1 MSDFNDTSQPQPG
14 SASGPQAVGFCQN
27 CGKPLTSETIRKV
40 GPAVYCEPCLA
51 ARLGTNAPGA
61 SVPPAYGPVKVGV
74 TWRTG
79 GWTTE
84 NLNQSGPNPGLA
96 ALLGLIPGVG
106 AMYNEQY
113 AKGIVH
119 LGVFA
124 VLVSLADNVNGIFG
138 LFCFGWICYMAIE
151 AHHTARAR
159 RDGTPLPNPF
169 GLNDIGERLGFGRA
183 WPSGP
188 STAEVATDA
197 AVAAAAAASQAT
209 AGYST
214 PPAAQPYQAPPQ
226 PAAPSWGA
234 PTDAYSQQPN
244 PQVPYRQADYA
255 RPFVDAA
262 YAKAYAD
269 MGYGTPPADAPFAAG
284 SVVPPSGNP
293 QPFTPVAPYAPVPP
307 FDPSLA
313 PSPSRFPAG
322 AVVLIG
328 LGTIFL
334 LTTTGLFNGFP
345 GEALVGCV
353 LFGLGAWFFLRRM
366 MDTGATLVT
375 DGTAGYTLRVVTALR
390 FSVWFAALGA
400 LFLLDAFHLLPWRH
414 SWPLLIILAGVMAI
428 LQRAAY
434 QALAAA
440 PPVISAP
447 APDSSKGAN

>member
-1 MSDFNDTSQPQPG
+1 
-14 SASGPQAVGFCQN
+14 
-27 CGKPLTSETIRKV
+27 
-40 GPAVYCEPCLA
+40 
-51 ARLGTNAPGA
+51 
-61 SVPPAYGPVKVGV
+61 
-74 TWRTG
+74 
-79 GWTTE
+79 
-84 NLNQSGPNPGLA
+84 
-96 ALLGLIPGVG
+96 
-106 AMYNEQY
+106 MYNEQY

-138 LFCFGWICYMAIE
+138 LFCFGWVCYMAIE

-188 STAEVATDA
+188 SVSEVAADA
-197 AVAAAAAASQAT
+197 AAAAAAAASQAS
-209 AGYST
+209 AGYSA
-214 PPAAQPYQAPPQ
+214 PPPSQPYPEPGQ

-234 PTDAYSQQPN
+234 PTDAYARQPN

-262 YAKAYAD
+262 YARAYSDA
-269 MGYGTPPADAPFAAG
+269 GYGAPPVESPFAVPGTA
-284 SVVPPSGNP
+284 VPPGANP
-293 QPFTPVAPYAPVPP
+293 QSYTPVPPYAAMPP
-307 FDPSLA
+307 FDPAFA
-313 PSPSRFPAG
+313 PAPSRFPAG
-322 AVVLIG
+322 AVVLIA

-366 MDTGATLVT
+366 METGTTLGA
-375 DGTAGYTLRVVTALR
+375 DGSAGSMLRLVSALR
-390 FSVWFAALGA
+390 FSVWFAAIGA
-400 LFLLDAFHLLPWRH
+400 LFLLDAFHLLLWRH

-440 PPVISAP
+440 PPVIPAA
-447 APDSSKGAN
+447 APDSTKGAN